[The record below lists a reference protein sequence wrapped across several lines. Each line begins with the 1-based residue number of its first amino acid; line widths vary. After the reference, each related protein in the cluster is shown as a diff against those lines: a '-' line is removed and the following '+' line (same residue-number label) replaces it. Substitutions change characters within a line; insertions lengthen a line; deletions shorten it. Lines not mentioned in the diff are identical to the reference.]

1 MADDREPRF
10 RRRKTARPAEI
21 IAAALEVFAERG
33 FAAAR
38 LEDIARR
45 AGVSKAALYLYF
57 PDKDALFRAVVG
69 EAIAPNFADLRA
81 MARAYRGPFAALAPL
96 LLERIAE
103 AATTTRL
110 PAVAK
115 MIIGESRNFPQ
126 LARVWHDQIVSGA
139 AGLVSDL
146 IAEAQ
151 ARGEVKPGRPRFH
164 AFSLI
169 GPMLM
174 GLLWRE
180 TFEPIGAEPID
191 LKALARQHA
200 ATVLGGMLVETGR

>member
-126 LARVWHDQIVSGA
+126 LAR
-139 AGLVSDL
+139 
-146 IAEAQ
+146 
-151 ARGEVKPGRPRFH
+151 
-164 AFSLI
+164 
-169 GPMLM
+169 
-174 GLLWRE
+174 
-180 TFEPIGAEPID
+180 
-191 LKALARQHA
+191 
-200 ATVLGGMLVETGR
+200 